1 MNQKIKVILL
11 EPGKLARTAE
21 IDSSLEAMQ
30 RIVDGYI
37 EPYCPFDD
45 SVCIICNEEGKIN
58 GMEPNRSVKDEKGEL
73 LDFIFGPAFLCGCKG
88 EDFSSL
94 SEKQIARYSQIF
106 RYPEHLI
113 KYENIMLGRPFNPES
128 YSNR

>member
-11 EPGKLARTAE
+11 EPGKLARTAD

-58 GMEPNRSVKDEKGEL
+58 GMEPNRSVKDKKGHL

-88 EDFSSL
+88 EDFDSL
-94 SEKQIARYSQIF
+94 SDEQIARYLKMFQAPERLV
-106 RYPEHLI
+106 RYNGELVG
-113 KYENIMLGRPFNPES
+113 LPFNPKAD
-128 YSNR
+128 

>member
-1 MNQKIKVILL
+1 MYQKIKVILL

-21 IDSSLEAMQ
+21 IDS
-30 RIVDGYI
+30 
-37 EPYCPFDD
+37 PFDE

-58 GMEPNRSVKDEKGEL
+58 GMEPNRSVKDENGDL

-88 EDFSSL
+88 EDFDSL
-94 SEKQIARYSQIF
+94 SDEQATRYSQIF
-106 RYPEHLI
+106 WYPEHLI
-113 KYENIMLGRPFNPES
+113 KYGNIMLGCPFNPES